1 MQMRRPTFFER
12 YAIWV
17 LCGIFFLVPFALR
30 GARLS
35 LEQMKNDVKDWLPD
49 DFAET
54 SELDW
59 FRDHFMGEQFVLI
72 SWEGCTEDD
81 QSLNYLARLLVPE
94 PSADAEKKGEP
105 QDHFQPDFIG
115 DELALYY
122 PDTPGDDQEDY
133 RNWGGEDEK
142 WFLGKGNQWFYLLPN
157 GEIYKWDGKSTVL
170 GALGRLSERVFY
182 GGNSIN
188 GDYVKKVDKYYYD
201 NPRRLQ
207 ARLFKSVTTG
217 PDVLATLA
225 SPGGTLVRDEDPTP
239 QELADARK
247 KALDRLTGTLFGPD
261 GKQTCLIVTL
271 TEAGKMDLR
280 RTMGHGVLG
289 RPMGQLEELAKQAG
303 VPLDKLRL
311 GGPPVDNVS
320 IDEEGERTLARL
332 VSFSVVLGLGLSY
345 FCLRSIKL
353 TIMVFFVGGISA
365 VTSLSLV
372 WWTAGTFIWWLD
384 PTTDA
389 VMMSMPAVVYVLGL
403 SGAIHI
409 VNYYRD
415 VVKEN
420 GTLRNAPELTIAHGW
435 YPCTIAAVTTAVGLG
450 SLATSSIT
458 PIHKFGIFSALGVLA
473 TLFLLFTYLPA
484 ALQMWPPDP
493 APKKGNDFKPK
504 EPSATGLW
512 IRGLGDRIGD
522 FIINNNV
529 KVAVSCMCIF
539 LFFAFGLQY
548 LKTSVQLLKMFDDD
562 ARIIKDYAWLEENL
576 GKLVPMELVVRIEPE
591 LLYYDEPAEG
601 SDHTPLNPKAEAAT
615 DKLEPKFRYSF
626 LERMEMAGRVASV
639 VEEYLGPDGAE
650 VVGPPT
656 SALTFAPELPAAGS
670 STASFLE
677 RGAYSR
683 RLEAS
688 FNEFVGSDYLRV
700 DKENGAEL
708 WRVSLRLG
716 ALENIDYGNFVDDL
730 KQVTEPIMD
739 AYLARDRILK
749 QLDKDRDGRGYVNA
763 KVGLLGVN
771 YASQENAEEAT
782 EIGKDEHS
790 RYDHLDATKVFSET
804 LRDLLTNA
812 RVKLIDHDP
821 NYHTQDRLAYIEK
834 NCDYIV
840 LVEPN
845 EMYDMDAMSKS
856 MKGTFDVTDHEY
868 NGQDIPRMYDPQR
881 PPVSLVYTGVVP
893 VVYKAARTLLS
904 NLIEST
910 VWAFA
915 LIALVMSLVLK
926 SLRAGLI
933 SMLPNVF
940 PICVVFGYMSWTGME
955 VDIGTMMTASVA
967 MGVAVDDT
975 VHFLTWFRWGLDE
988 GYSRA
993 RAIKEAY
1000 SRCALAMFQTTIIGG
1015 LGLAVFAFSTFTPTQ
1030 RFGYL
1035 MVSLLAV
1042 ALVGDLLFLPALLAG
1057 PLGRVFRPDHKARS
1071 KKDDDGDQE
1080 EASMETENSESPSA
1094 IESELEESEEPRV
1107 YPVHGRSRPA

>member
-12 YAIWV
+12 YALFI
-17 LCGIFFLVPFALR
+17 LMAIFFLVPFALR

-35 LEQMKNDVKDWLPD
+35 LEQMRNDVKDWLPS

-59 FRDHFMGEQFVLI
+59 FRDHFLGEQFVLI
-72 SWEGCTEDD
+72 SWEGCTPEDQRLD
-81 QSLNYLARLLVPE
+81 YLARLLVPPPLTE
-94 PSADAEKKGEP
+94 EEMQKVPI
-105 QDHFQPDFIG
+105 DHRLPDFIG
-115 DELALYY
+115 DELGLYY
-122 PDTPGDDQEDY
+122 PGDEHDGWAGQ
-133 RNWGGEDEK
+133 DEK
-142 WFLGKGNQWFYLLPN
+142 WFLGNDATWYYLLDN
-157 GEIYKWDGKSTVL
+157 GELYKWNGQSTVI
-170 GALGRLSERVFY
+170 GALGRAAERVFT
-182 GGNSIN
+182 GGNSAD
-188 GDYVKKVDKYYYD
+188 GDYVKKVHEDYYKK
-201 NPRRLQ
+201 PKLLQ

-217 PDVLATLA
+217 PDVLAQLA
-225 SPGGTLVRDEDPTP
+225 APGGTLVRDDDPS
-239 QELADARK
+239 ERDLEEARA
-247 KALDRLTGTLFGPD
+247 KALNRLTGTLFGPD
-261 GKQTCLIVTL
+261 GEQTCLIVTL
-271 TEAGKMDLR
+271 TDAGKVDLR

-289 RPMGQLEELAKQAG
+289 RPLGQLEELAIQAG
-303 VPLDKLRL
+303 VPLEELRL

-332 VSFSVVLGLGLSY
+332 VSFSVIIGLGLSY
-345 FCLRSIKL
+345 LCLRSIKL

-365 VTSLSLV
+365 VTSLSLIY
-372 WWTAGTFIWWLD
+372 WTAGRFIWWLD

-389 VMMSMPAVVYVLGL
+389 VIMSMPAVVYVLGL

-409 VNYYRD
+409 VNYYKD
-415 VVKEN
+415 VVNES

-458 PIHKFGIFSALGVLA
+458 PIHKFGIFSAMGVLA

-484 ALQMWPPDP
+484 ALQMWPPN
-493 APKKGNDFKPK
+493 AAKKKGESKPV
-504 EPSATGLW
+504 EPSMAGQW

-522 FIINNNV
+522 FIIANNV
-529 KVAVSCMCIF
+529 KVAIGCLAIF

-562 ARIIKDYAWLEENL
+562 ARIIQDYAWLEDNL
-576 GKLVPMELVVRIEPE
+576 GKLVPMELVVRVEPE
-591 LLYYDEPAEG
+591 MLYYDEADPKKA
-601 SDHTPLNPKAEAAT
+601 LNPLALANEEKV
-615 DKLEPKFRYSF
+615 DPKFQYKF
-626 LERMEMAGRVASV
+626 LERMEMAQRVANV

-650 VVGPPT
+650 LVGPPM
-656 SALTFAPELPAAGS
+656 SALTFAPELPDAGN
-670 STASFLE
+670 STASLSE
-677 RGAYSR
+677 RYAYSKQ
-683 RLEAS
+683 LEAS
-688 FNEFVGSDYLRV
+688 FNEFVKSDYLRV
-700 DKENGAEL
+700 DKKNGAEL

-716 ALENIDYGNFVDDL
+716 ALENIDYGNFVNDL

-739 AYLARDRILK
+739 AYQARDQILA
-749 QLDKDRDGRGYVNA
+749 QIDKDRDGAGYVNA
-763 KVGLLGVN
+763 KVALLGVN
-771 YASQENAEEAT
+771 YEAAKET
-782 EIGKDEHS
+782 AAGEKSEQHN
-790 RYDHLDATKVFSET
+790 RYGHLDATKVFSET
-804 LRDLLTNA
+804 LRDLLVNA
-812 RVKLIDHDP
+812 RIKVLDHDP
-821 NYHTQDRLAYIEK
+821 AVHTQERLDWILNNSRGHA
-834 NCDYIV
+834 DYV
-840 LVEPN
+840 ALVEPN
-845 EMYDMDAMSKS
+845 VIYDLGEIGDNENI
-856 MKGTFDVTDHEY
+856 KGTFDVTAHEY
-868 NGQDIPRMYDPQR
+868 TGKEIPRMYSDDR

-893 VVYKAARTLLS
+893 VVYKAARTLLT

-915 LIALVMSLVLK
+915 LIALVMMLVLK
-926 SLRAGLI
+926 SFRAGLI

-940 PICVVFGYMSWTGME
+940 PICIVFGFMSWAGIE

-988 GYSRA
+988 GYTRG

-1000 SRCALAMFQTTIIGG
+1000 SRCAMAMFQTTIIGG

-1042 ALVGDLLFLPALLAG
+1042 ALIGDLIFLPALLAG
-1057 PLGRVFRPDHKARS
+1057 PLGRVFRADKKARS
-1071 KKDDDGDQE
+1071 KNDDDDAATEEPAEQTPAPVDSPEASAE
-1080 EASMETENSESPSA
+1080 EA
-1094 IESELEESEEPRV
+1094 EEPRV

>member
-12 YAIWV
+12 YALFI
-17 LCGIFFLVPFALR
+17 LMAIFFLVPFALR

-35 LEQMKNDVKDWLPD
+35 LEQMRNDVKDWLPS

-59 FRDHFMGEQFVLI
+59 FRDHFLGEQFVLI
-72 SWEGCTEDD
+72 SWKGCTADD
-81 QSLNYLARLLVPE
+81 QRLDYLSRLLVPPPLTE
-94 PSADAEKKGEP
+94 EEKQKVP
-105 QDHFQPDFIG
+105 IDHRLPDFIG
-115 DELALYY
+115 DELGLYY
-122 PDTPGDDQEDY
+122 PGDEHQGWAGQ
-133 RNWGGEDEK
+133 NEK
-142 WFLGKGNQWFYLLPN
+142 WFLGNDATWYYLLEN
-157 GEIYKWDGKSTVL
+157 GELYKWNGQSTVI
-170 GALGRLSERVFY
+170 GALGRAAERVFT
-182 GGNSIN
+182 GGNSAD
-188 GDYVKKVDKYYYD
+188 GDYVKKVHEEYFKS
-201 NPRRLQ
+201 PKMLQ

-217 PDVLATLA
+217 PDVLAQLSA
-225 SPGGTLVRDEDPTP
+225 PGGSLVRNEDPSP
-239 QELADARK
+239 IELKEAHQ

-261 GKQTCLIVTL
+261 QKQTCMIVTL
-271 TEAGKMDLR
+271 TDAGKVDLR

-289 RPMGQLEELAKQAG
+289 RPEGQLLQLAEQAG
-303 VPLDKLRL
+303 IPPKELRL

-332 VSFSVVLGLGLSY
+332 VSFSVIIGLGLSY
-345 FCLRSIKL
+345 MCLRSIKL

-365 VTSLSLV
+365 VTSLSLIY
-372 WWTAGTFIWWLD
+372 WTAGRFIWWLD

-389 VMMSMPAVVYVLGL
+389 VIMSMPAVVYVLGL

-409 VNYYRD
+409 VNYYKD
-415 VVKEN
+415 VVNES

-458 PIHKFGIFSALGVLA
+458 PIHKFGIFSAMGVLA

-484 ALQMWPPDP
+484 ALQMWPPS
-493 APKKGNDFKPK
+493 AAKKKGEAKPV
-504 EPSATGLW
+504 EPSFAGLW
-512 IRGLGDRIGD
+512 ISKIGD
-522 FIINNNV
+522 KIGDYIIANNI
-529 KVAVSCMCIF
+529 KVALGCLAIF

-548 LKTSVQLLKMFDDD
+548 LKTSVQLLKMFDDE
-562 ARIIKDYAWLEENL
+562 ARIIQDYAWLEDNL
-576 GKLVPMELVVRIEPE
+576 GKLVPMELVVRVEPE
-591 LLYYDEPAEG
+591 LLYYDEADPEKA
-601 SDHTPLNPKAEAAT
+601 LNPLALESES
-615 DKLEPKFRYSF
+615 KLDPKFQYKF
-626 LERMEMAGRVASV
+626 LERMEMAQRVANV

-650 VVGPPT
+650 LVGPPM
-656 SALTFAPELPAAGS
+656 SALTFAPELPGAGS
-670 STASFLE
+670 STAALSE
-677 RGAYSR
+677 RYAYSKQ
-683 RLEAS
+683 LEAS
-688 FNEFVGSDYLRV
+688 FNEFVRSDYLRV
-700 DKENGAEL
+700 DKKNGAEL

-716 ALENIDYGNFVDDL
+716 ALENIDYGNFVNDL

-739 AYLARDRILK
+739 AYQARDQILA
-749 QLDKDRDGRGYVNA
+749 QIDKDRDGNGYVNA
-763 KVGLLGVN
+763 KVALLGVN
-771 YASQENAEEAT
+771 YESTKEET
-782 EIGKDEHS
+782 TDGKSSHHS
-790 RYDHLDATKVFSET
+790 RYGHLDATKVFAET
-804 LRDLLTNA
+804 LRDLLVNA
-812 RVKLIDHDP
+812 RIKVLDHDP
-821 NYHTQDRLAYIEK
+821 SIHSQDRLDWILNNARGHA
-834 NCDYIV
+834 DYV
-840 LVEPN
+840 ALVEPN
-845 EMYDMDAMSKS
+845 AIYDMGAIGENANI
-856 MKGTFDVTDHEY
+856 KGTFDVTAHEY
-868 NGQDIPRMYDPQR
+868 NGKDIPRMYSDGR

-915 LIALVMSLVLK
+915 LIALVMMLVLK
-926 SLRAGLI
+926 SFRAGLI

-940 PICVVFGYMSWTGME
+940 PICIVFGFMSWAGIE

-988 GYSRA
+988 GYTRA

-1000 SRCALAMFQTTIIGG
+1000 NRCAMAMFQTTIIGG
-1015 LGLAVFAFSTFTPTQ
+1015 LGLAVFALSTFTPTQ

-1042 ALVGDLLFLPALLAG
+1042 ALIGDLVFLPALLAG

-1071 KKDDDGDQE
+1071 KRNDDDSDSAE
-1080 EASMETENSESPSA
+1080 EPADEPSA
-1094 IESELEESEEPRV
+1094 EVDAPEAASEEMEEPRV

>member
-12 YAIWV
+12 YALFI
-17 LCGIFFLVPFALR
+17 LMAIFFLVPFALR

-59 FRDHFMGEQFVLI
+59 FREHFLGEQFVLV
-72 SWEGCTEDD
+72 SWDGCTADD
-81 QSLNYLARLLVPE
+81 QRLDYLSRLLVPPPLEEGEE
-94 PSADAEKKGEP
+94 PNGPIA
-105 QDHFQPDFIG
+105 HRQPDFIG
-115 DELALYY
+115 DELGLYY
-122 PDTPGDDQEDY
+122 PGDDHQ
-133 RNWGGEDEK
+133 NWGGKEEK
-142 WFLGKGNQWFYLLPN
+142 WFLGNDSTWYYVLPN
-157 GEIYKWDGKSTVL
+157 GEIYKWDGQSTVI
-170 GALGRLSERVFY
+170 GALSRATERVFT
-182 GGNSIN
+182 GGNSIE
-188 GDYVKKVDKYYYD
+188 GSDYVKKVDEEYYKK
-201 NPRRLQ
+201 PKLLQ
-207 ARLFKSVTTG
+207 ARLFKSVTSG
-217 PDVLATLA
+217 PDVLAQLA
-225 SPGGTLVRDEDPTP
+225 APGGTLVRDDDPTP
-239 QELADARK
+239 RELEEARK

-271 TEAGKMDLR
+271 TDAGKVDLR

-289 RPMGQLEELAKQAG
+289 RPEGQLLQLAEQAG
-303 VPLDKLRL
+303 IKPDNLRL

-332 VSFSVVLGLGLSY
+332 VSFSVIIGLGLSY
-345 FCLRSIKL
+345 MCLRSVKL

-372 WWTAGTFIWWLD
+372 WWTAGRFIWWLD

-415 VVKEN
+415 VVQEN
-420 GTLRNAPELTIAHGW
+420 GTLRNAPELTISHGW

-458 PIHKFGIFSALGVLA
+458 PIHKFGIFSAMGVLA

-484 ALQMWPPDP
+484 ALQMWPPNA
-493 APKKGNDFKPK
+493 APKKGEFKPK
-504 EPSATGLW
+504 EPSPAGAW
-512 IRGLGDRIGD
+512 IRGVGDRIGD
-522 FIINNNV
+522 FVIAHNI
-529 KVAVSCMCIF
+529 KVALGCLAMF

-548 LKTSVQLLKMFDDD
+548 LKTSVQLLKMFDDE
-562 ARIIKDYAWLEENL
+562 ARIIKDYAWLEGHL
-576 GKLVPMELVVRIEPE
+576 GKLVPMELVVRVEPE
-591 LLYYDEPAEG
+591 VLYYDDSNQANAEK
-601 SDHTPLNPKAEAAT
+601 PLNPLALANENKV
-615 DKLEPKFRYSF
+615 DPKFRYKF
-626 LERMEMAGRVASV
+626 LERMEIAQRVANV
-639 VEEYLGPDGAE
+639 VEEYLGPDGAQ
-650 VVGPPT
+650 VVGPPM
-656 SALTFAPELPAAGS
+656 SALTFAPELPGPGN
-670 STASFLE
+670 STASLSE
-677 RGAYSR
+677 RYAYSSQ
-683 RLEAS
+683 LEAS

-700 DKENGAEL
+700 DKTNGAEL
-708 WRVSLRLG
+708 WRISLRLG
-716 ALENIDYGNFVDDL
+716 ALENIDYGNFVNDL

-739 AYLARDRILK
+739 AYQARDEILA
-749 QLDKDRDGRGYVNA
+749 QIDQDREGGGYVNA
-763 KVGLLGVN
+763 RVALLGVN
-771 YASQENAEEAT
+771 YETAAKQEAAEGGE
-782 EIGKDEHS
+782 KHHS
-790 RYDHLDATKVFSET
+790 RYGHLDATKVFAET
-804 LRDLLTNA
+804 LRDLLINA
-812 RVKLIDHDP
+812 RIKLVDHDP
-821 NYHTQDRLAYIEK
+821 GMHSQDRLDYILADK
-834 NCDYIV
+834 THSDYIV

-845 EMYDMDAMSKS
+845 PMYDMAAIAENPNIHK
-856 MKGTFDVTDHEY
+856 TFDVTAHEY
-868 NGQDIPRMYDPQR
+868 TGQETPRMYSAER
-881 PPVSLVYTGVVP
+881 APVSLVYTGVVP

-915 LIALVMSLVLK
+915 LIAIVMMLVLK
-926 SLRAGLI
+926 SFRAGLI

-940 PICVVFGYMSWTGME
+940 PICIVFGFMSWTGME

-988 GYSRA
+988 GYTRG

-1000 SRCALAMFQTTIIGG
+1000 SRCAMAMFQTTIIGG

-1042 ALVGDLLFLPALLAG
+1042 ALVGDLIFLPALLAG
-1057 PLGRVFRPDHKARS
+1057 PLGRVFRPGHKS
-1071 KKDDDGDQE
+1071 KSSVTDNDDDSAAQPPQDPPQE
-1080 EASMETENSESPSA
+1080 APAAAENG
-1094 IESELEESEEPRV
+1094 EESDEPRV

>member
-12 YAIWV
+12 YALFI
-17 LCGIFFLVPFALR
+17 LMAIFFLVPFALR

-35 LEQMKNDVKDWLPD
+35 LEQMRNDVKDWLPS

-59 FRDHFMGEQFVLI
+59 FRDHFLGEQFVLI
-72 SWEGCTEDD
+72 SWEGCTAEDQRLD
-81 QSLNYLARLLVPE
+81 YLARLLVPPPLTE
-94 PSADAEKKGEP
+94 EEKQKTP
-105 QDHFQPDFIG
+105 IDHRLPDFIG
-115 DELALYY
+115 DELGLYY
-122 PDTPGDDQEDY
+122 P
-133 RNWGGEDEK
+133 GEEHDGWAGQNEK
-142 WFLGKGNQWFYLLPN
+142 WFLGNDSTWYYLLDN
-157 GEIYKWDGKSTVL
+157 GELYKWNGQSTVI
-170 GALGRLSERVFY
+170 GALGRAAERVFT
-182 GGNSIN
+182 GGNSAD
-188 GDYVKKVDKYYYD
+188 GDYVKKVNEEYYKK
-201 NPRRLQ
+201 PKLLQ

-217 PDVLATLA
+217 PDVLAQLA
-225 SPGGTLVRDEDPTP
+225 APGGTLVRDGDPSP
-239 QELADARK
+239 KDLEEARE
-247 KALDRLTGTLFGPD
+247 KALSRLKGTLFGPD
-261 GKQTCLIVTL
+261 GEQTCLIVTL
-271 TEAGKMDLR
+271 TDAGKVDLR

-289 RPMGQLEELAKQAG
+289 RPLGQLEELAIQAG
-303 VPLDKLRL
+303 VPLEELRL

-332 VSFSVVLGLGLSY
+332 VSFSVIIGLGLSY
-345 FCLRSIKL
+345 LCLRSIKL

-365 VTSLSLV
+365 VTSLSLIY
-372 WWTAGTFIWWLD
+372 WTAGRFIWWLD

-389 VMMSMPAVVYVLGL
+389 VIMSMPAVVYVLGL

-409 VNYYRD
+409 VNYYKD
-415 VVKEN
+415 VVNES

-458 PIHKFGIFSALGVLA
+458 PIHKFGIFSAMGVLA

-484 ALQMWPPDP
+484 ALQMWPPN
-493 APKKGNDFKPK
+493 AAKKKGETKPI
-504 EPSATGLW
+504 EPSAAGQW
-512 IRGLGDRIGD
+512 IRGIGDRVGD
-522 FIINNNV
+522 FIIANNV
-529 KVAVSCMCIF
+529 KVALGCMAIF

-562 ARIIKDYAWLEENL
+562 ARIIQDYAWLEDNL
-576 GKLVPMELVVRIEPE
+576 GKLVPMELVVRVEPE
-591 LLYYDEPAEG
+591 MLYYDEADPEKA
-601 SDHTPLNPKAEAAT
+601 LNPLALANE
-615 DKLEPKFRYSF
+615 DKVDPKFQYKF
-626 LERMEMAGRVASV
+626 LERMEMAQRVANV

-650 VVGPPT
+650 LVGPPM
-656 SALTFAPELPAAGS
+656 SALTFAPELPDAGN
-670 STASFLE
+670 STASLSE
-677 RGAYSR
+677 RYAYSKQ
-683 RLEAS
+683 LEAS
-688 FNEFVGSDYLRV
+688 FNEFVKSDYLRV
-700 DKENGAEL
+700 DKKNGAEL

-716 ALENIDYGNFVDDL
+716 ALENIDYGNFVNDL

-739 AYLARDRILK
+739 AYQARDRILA
-749 QLDKDRDGRGYVNA
+749 QIDKDRDGAGYVNA
-763 KVGLLGVN
+763 KVALLGVN
-771 YASQENAEEAT
+771 YEAAKEAAAS
-782 EIGKDEHS
+782 GKSDHHD
-790 RYDHLDATKVFSET
+790 RYGHLDATKVFSET
-804 LRDLLTNA
+804 LRDLLVNA
-812 RVKLIDHDP
+812 RIKLLDHDP
-821 NYHTQDRLAYIEK
+821 EVHSQERL
-834 NCDYIV
+834 DYILNNSRGHAEYVV

-845 EMYDMDAMSKS
+845 VIYDMGAIADNANV
-856 MKGTFDVTDHEY
+856 KGTFDVTAHEY
-868 NGQDIPRMYDPQR
+868 TGKEIPRMYSDDR

-893 VVYKAARTLLS
+893 VVYKAARTLLT

-915 LIALVMSLVLK
+915 LIALVMMMVLK
-926 SLRAGLI
+926 SFRAGLI

-940 PICVVFGYMSWTGME
+940 PICIVFGFMSWTGIE

-988 GYSRA
+988 GYTRG

-1000 SRCALAMFQTTIIGG
+1000 SRCAMAMFQTTIIGG

-1042 ALVGDLLFLPALLAG
+1042 ALIGDLIFLPALLAG
-1057 PLGRVFRPDHKARS
+1057 PLGRVFRPDHKARN
-1071 KKDDDGDQE
+1071 KHGDNDGTSE
-1080 EASMETENSESPSA
+1080 EPVDETPSEGDAPEA
-1094 IESELEESEEPRV
+1094 AGEDVEEPRV

>member
-1 MQMRRPTFFER
+1 MQMRRSSFFER

-30 GARLS
+30 GARLA
-35 LEQMKNDVKDWLPD
+35 LEQMRNDVKDWLPD

-59 FRDHFMGEQFVLI
+59 FRDHFLGEQFVLI
-72 SWEGCTEDD
+72 SWDGCTEED
-81 QSLNYLARLLVPE
+81 QRLELLSRLLVPPPISE
-94 PSADAEKKGEP
+94 EAEDDKP
-105 QDHFQPDFIG
+105 LDHRQPDFVG
-115 DELALYY
+115 DELGLYY
-122 PDTPGDDQEDY
+122 PENDHE
-133 RNWGGEDEK
+133 NWGGKNEK
-142 WFLGKGNQWFYLLPN
+142 WLQGNRSQWYYILEN
-157 GEIYKWDGKSTVL
+157 GEIYKWNGKSTVL
-170 GALGRLSERVFY
+170 GALGRLSERIFT
-182 GGNSIN
+182 GGNSIG
-188 GDYVKKVDKYYYD
+188 GDYIKKVDEYYYEK
-201 NPRRLQ
+201 PRYLQ

-217 PDVLATLA
+217 PEVLATLA
-225 SPGGTLVRDEDPTP
+225 APGGTLVRDDDPTP
-239 QELADARK
+239 EELAEAHE
-247 KALDRLTGTLFGPD
+247 KALKRLTGTLFGPD

-271 TEAGKMDLR
+271 TEAGKVDLR

-289 RPMGQLEELAKQAG
+289 RPEGQLLKIAEQAG
-303 VPLDKLRL
+303 IPPEELRL

-320 IDEEGERTLARL
+320 IDEEGERTLANL
-332 VSFSVVLGLGLSY
+332 VSFSVIIGLGLSY
-345 FCLRSIKL
+345 ICLRSIKL

-365 VTSLSLV
+365 VASLSLV

-415 VVKEN
+415 VVKET
-420 GTLRNAPELTIAHGW
+420 GTLHNAPELTIAHGW
-435 YPCTIAAVTTAVGLG
+435 RPCTIAAVTTAVGLG

-458 PIHKFGIFSALGVLA
+458 PIHKFGIFSAMGVLA

-493 APKKGNDFKPK
+493 APKKGDKPKVK
-504 EPSATGLW
+504 EPSAAGVW
-512 IRGLGDRIGD
+512 IRGLGNRIGD
-522 FIINNNV
+522 YVIAHNV
-529 KVAVSCMCIF
+529 KVALGCMAVF

-562 ARIIKDYAWLEENL
+562 ARIIQDYAWLEGNL
-576 GKLVPMELVVRIEPE
+576 GKLVPMELVVRVEPE
-591 LLYYDEPAEG
+591 VMYYSEREEGQPFNPTAAELTEKVDE
-601 SDHTPLNPKAEAAT
+601 
-615 DKLEPKFRYSF
+615 KFQYNF
-626 LERMEMAGRVASV
+626 LERMEMAGRVANV

-650 VVGPPT
+650 LVGPT
-656 SALTFAPELPAAGS
+656 MSALTFAPELPEAAGDVS
-670 STASFLE
+670 
-677 RGAYSR
+677 GAWTRRTYSG
-683 RLEAS
+683 RLEDS

-716 ALENIDYGNFVDDL
+716 ALENIDYGNFVTDL
-730 KQVTEPIMD
+730 KKVTEPIMD
-739 AYLARDRILK
+739 AYQARDRLLRKI
-749 QLDKDRDGRGYVNA
+749 DEDNNGEGYATA
-763 KVGLLGVN
+763 KVAILGSS
-771 YASQENAEEAT
+771 YLQERDEEAKSPEVAADDVGQPHKT
-782 EIGKDEHS
+782 
-790 RYDHLDATKVFSET
+790 YDHQGATKVFAET
-804 LRDLLTNA
+804 LTDLLVNA
-812 RVKLIDHDP
+812 KLDLLDFDP
-821 NYHTQDRLAYIEK
+821 EINTEKRL
-834 NCDYIV
+834 DYILKNFDYVV

-845 EMYDMDAMSKS
+845 EMYDMDAIAKQV
-856 MKGTFDVTDHEY
+856 KGAFDVTNHEY
-868 NGQDIPRMYDPQR
+868 NGKEIPRMYDPNR

-910 VWAFA
+910 VWAFV
-915 LIALVMSLVLK
+915 LIALVMSIVLK
-926 SLRAGLI
+926 SVRAGLV

-940 PICVVFGYMSWTGME
+940 PICVVFGYMSWMGME

-988 GYSRA
+988 GYTRA
-993 RAIKEAY
+993 QAIKEAY
-1000 SRCALAMFQTTIIGG
+1000 SRCALAMFQTTIVGG
-1015 LGLAVFAFSTFTPTQ
+1015 IGLAVFALSTFTPTQ

-1057 PLGRVFRPDHKARS
+1057 PLGKIFRPGHKARD
-1071 KKDDDGDQE
+1071 KRDDDGDQGS
-1080 EASMETENSESPSA
+1080 AETESTSDESSPSMVA
-1094 IESELEESEEPRV
+1094 EGEESDEPRV

>member
-1 MQMRRPTFFER
+1 
-12 YAIWV
+12 
-17 LCGIFFLVPFALR
+17 
-30 GARLS
+30 
-35 LEQMKNDVKDWLPD
+35 
-49 DFAET
+49 
-54 SELDW
+54 
-59 FRDHFMGEQFVLI
+59 
-72 SWEGCTEDD
+72 
-81 QSLNYLARLLVPE
+81 
-94 PSADAEKKGEP
+94 
-105 QDHFQPDFIG
+105 
-115 DELALYY
+115 
-122 PDTPGDDQEDY
+122 
-133 RNWGGEDEK
+133 
-142 WFLGKGNQWFYLLPN
+142 
-157 GEIYKWDGKSTVL
+157 
-170 GALGRLSERVFY
+170 
-182 GGNSIN
+182 
-188 GDYVKKVDKYYYD
+188 
-201 NPRRLQ
+201 
-207 ARLFKSVTTG
+207 
-217 PDVLATLA
+217 
-225 SPGGTLVRDEDPTP
+225 
-239 QELADARK
+239 
-247 KALDRLTGTLFGPD
+247 
-261 GKQTCLIVTL
+261 
-271 TEAGKMDLR
+271 
-280 RTMGHGVLG
+280 
-289 RPMGQLEELAKQAG
+289 
-303 VPLDKLRL
+303 
-311 GGPPVDNVS
+311 
-320 IDEEGERTLARL
+320 
-332 VSFSVVLGLGLSY
+332 
-345 FCLRSIKL
+345 
-353 TIMVFFVGGISA
+353 
-365 VTSLSLV
+365 
-372 WWTAGTFIWWLD
+372 
-384 PTTDA
+384 
-389 VMMSMPAVVYVLGL
+389 
-403 SGAIHI
+403 
-409 VNYYRD
+409 
-415 VVKEN
+415 
-420 GTLRNAPELTIAHGW
+420 
-435 YPCTIAAVTTAVGLG
+435 
-450 SLATSSIT
+450 
-458 PIHKFGIFSALGVLA
+458 
-473 TLFLLFTYLPA
+473 
-484 ALQMWPPDP
+484 MWPPDP

-771 YASQENAEEAT
+771 YASQENAEEAS

-1094 IESELEESEEPRV
+1094 IESELEETEEPRV

>member
-12 YAIWV
+12 YALFI
-17 LCGIFFLVPFALR
+17 LMAIFFLVPFALR

-35 LEQMKNDVKDWLPD
+35 LEQMRNDVKDWLPS

-59 FRDHFMGEQFVLI
+59 FRDHFLGEQFVLI
-72 SWEGCTEDD
+72 SWEGCTAEDQRLD
-81 QSLNYLARLLVPE
+81 YLARLLVPPPLTE
-94 PSADAEKKGEP
+94 EEKQKVP
-105 QDHFQPDFIG
+105 IDHRLPDFIG
-115 DELALYY
+115 DELGLYY
-122 PDTPGDDQEDY
+122 P
-133 RNWGGEDEK
+133 GEEHDGWAGQNEK
-142 WFLGKGNQWFYLLPN
+142 WFLGNDSTWYYLLDN
-157 GEIYKWDGKSTVL
+157 GELYKWNGQSTVI
-170 GALGRLSERVFY
+170 GALGRAAERVFT
-182 GGNSIN
+182 GGNSAD
-188 GDYVKKVDKYYYD
+188 GDYVKKVNEEYYKK
-201 NPRRLQ
+201 PKLLQ

-217 PDVLATLA
+217 PDVLAQLA
-225 SPGGTLVRDEDPTP
+225 APGGTLVRDADPSP
-239 QELADARK
+239 KDLEEARE
-247 KALDRLTGTLFGPD
+247 KALNRLKGTLFGPD
-261 GKQTCLIVTL
+261 GEQTCLIVTL
-271 TEAGKMDLR
+271 TDAGKVDLR

-289 RPMGQLEELAKQAG
+289 RPLGQLEELAIQAG
-303 VPLDKLRL
+303 VPLEELRL

-332 VSFSVVLGLGLSY
+332 VSFSVIIGLGLSY
-345 FCLRSIKL
+345 LCLRSIKL

-365 VTSLSLV
+365 VTSLSLIY
-372 WWTAGTFIWWLD
+372 WTAGRFIWWLD

-389 VMMSMPAVVYVLGL
+389 VIMSMPAVVYVLGL

-409 VNYYRD
+409 VNYYKD
-415 VVKEN
+415 VVNES

-458 PIHKFGIFSALGVLA
+458 PIHKFGIFSAMGVLA

-484 ALQMWPPDP
+484 ALQMWPPN
-493 APKKGNDFKPK
+493 AAKKKGETKPI
-504 EPSATGLW
+504 EPSAAGQW
-512 IRGLGDRIGD
+512 IRGIGDRVGD
-522 FIINNNV
+522 FIIANNV
-529 KVAVSCMCIF
+529 KVALGCMAIF

-562 ARIIKDYAWLEENL
+562 ARIIQDYAWLEDNL
-576 GKLVPMELVVRIEPE
+576 GKLVPMELVVRVEPE
-591 LLYYDEPAEG
+591 MLYYDEADPEKA
-601 SDHTPLNPKAEAAT
+601 LNPLALANE
-615 DKLEPKFRYSF
+615 DKVDPKFQYKF
-626 LERMEMAGRVASV
+626 LERMEMAQRVANV

-650 VVGPPT
+650 LVGPPM
-656 SALTFAPELPAAGS
+656 SALTFAPELPDAGN
-670 STASFLE
+670 STASLSE
-677 RGAYSR
+677 RYAYSKQ
-683 RLEAS
+683 LEAS
-688 FNEFVGSDYLRV
+688 FNEFVKSDYLRV
-700 DKENGAEL
+700 DKKNGAEL

-716 ALENIDYGNFVDDL
+716 ALENIDYGNFVNDL

-739 AYLARDRILK
+739 AYQARDRILA
-749 QLDKDRDGRGYVNA
+749 QIDKDRDGAGYVNA
-763 KVGLLGVN
+763 KVALLGVN
-771 YASQENAEEAT
+771 YEAAKEAAAS
-782 EIGKDEHS
+782 GKSDHHD
-790 RYDHLDATKVFSET
+790 RYGHLDATKVFSET
-804 LRDLLTNA
+804 LRDLLVNA
-812 RVKLIDHDP
+812 RIKLLDHDP
-821 NYHTQDRLAYIEK
+821 EVHSQERL
-834 NCDYIV
+834 DYILNNSRGHAEYVV

-845 EMYDMDAMSKS
+845 VIYDMGAIADNANV
-856 MKGTFDVTDHEY
+856 KGTFDVTAHEY
-868 NGQDIPRMYDPQR
+868 TGKEIPRMYSDDR

-893 VVYKAARTLLS
+893 VVYKAARTLLT

-915 LIALVMSLVLK
+915 LIALVMMMVLK
-926 SLRAGLI
+926 SFRAGLI

-940 PICVVFGYMSWTGME
+940 PICIVFGFMSWTGIE

-988 GYSRA
+988 GYTRG

-1000 SRCALAMFQTTIIGG
+1000 SRCAMAMFQTTIIGG

-1042 ALVGDLLFLPALLAG
+1042 ALIGDLIFLPALLAG
-1057 PLGRVFRPDHKARS
+1057 PLGRVFRPDHKARN
-1071 KKDDDGDQE
+1071 KHGDNDSTSE
-1080 EASMETENSESPSA
+1080 EPVDETPSEGDAPEA
-1094 IESELEESEEPRV
+1094 AGEDVEEPRV

>member
-12 YAIWV
+12 YALFI
-17 LCGIFFLVPFALR
+17 LMAIFFLVPFALR

-35 LEQMKNDVKDWLPD
+35 LEQMRNDVKDWLPS

-59 FRDHFMGEQFVLI
+59 FRDHFLGEQFVLI
-72 SWEGCTEDD
+72 SWDGCTADD
-81 QSLNYLARLLVPE
+81 QRLDYLARLLVPPPLTE
-94 PSADAEKKGEP
+94 EEKKKIP
-105 QDHFQPDFIG
+105 IDHRLSDFIG
-115 DELALYY
+115 DELGLYY
-122 PDTPGDDQEDY
+122 PGDEHQGWAGQ
-133 RNWGGEDEK
+133 NEK
-142 WFLGKGNQWFYLLPN
+142 WFLGNDATWYYLLEN
-157 GEIYKWDGKSTVL
+157 GELYKWNGQSTVI
-170 GALGRLSERVFY
+170 GALGRAAERVFT
-182 GGNSIN
+182 GGNSAE
-188 GDYVKKVDKYYYD
+188 GDYVKKVHEDYYKK
-201 NPRRLQ
+201 PKLLQ

-217 PDVLATLA
+217 PDVLAQLA
-225 SPGGTLVRDEDPTP
+225 APGGTLIRDNDPSP
-239 QELADARK
+239 KELEEARE
-247 KALDRLTGTLFGPD
+247 KALKRLTGTLFGPD
-261 GKQTCLIVTL
+261 GEQTCLIVTL
-271 TEAGKMDLR
+271 TDAGKVDLR

-289 RPMGQLEELAKQAG
+289 RPLGQLEELAIQAG
-303 VPLDKLRL
+303 VPLDELRL

-332 VSFSVVLGLGLSY
+332 VSFSVIIGLGLSY
-345 FCLRSIKL
+345 LCLRSIKL

-365 VTSLSLV
+365 VTSLSLIY
-372 WWTAGTFIWWLD
+372 WTAGRFIWWLD

-389 VMMSMPAVVYVLGL
+389 VIMSMPAVVYVLGL

-409 VNYYRD
+409 VNYYKD
-415 VVKEN
+415 VVNET

-458 PIHKFGIFSALGVLA
+458 PIHKFGIFSAMGVLA

-484 ALQMWPPDP
+484 ALQMWPPN
-493 APKKGNDFKPK
+493 AVKKKGESKPI
-504 EPSATGLW
+504 EPSAFGEW
-512 IRGLGDRIGD
+512 IRGIGDRIGD
-522 FIINNNV
+522 FIIANNV
-529 KVAVSCMCIF
+529 KVALGCLAMF

-562 ARIIKDYAWLEENL
+562 ARIIQDYAWLEDNL
-576 GKLVPMELVVRIEPE
+576 GKLVPMELVVRVEPE
-591 LLYYDEPAEG
+591 MLYYDEADPEKA
-601 SDHTPLNPKAEAAT
+601 LNPLALASE
-615 DKLEPKFRYSF
+615 DKVDPKFQYKF
-626 LERMEMAGRVASV
+626 LERMEMAQRVADT

-650 VVGPPT
+650 LVGPPM
-656 SALTFAPELPAAGS
+656 SALTFAPELPDAGN
-670 STASFLE
+670 STAALSE
-677 RGAYSR
+677 RYAYSKQ
-683 RLEAS
+683 LEAS
-688 FNEFVGSDYLRV
+688 FNEFVKSDYLRV
-700 DKENGAEL
+700 DKKNGAEL

-716 ALENIDYGNFVDDL
+716 ALENIDYGNFVNDL

-739 AYLARDRILK
+739 AYQARDQILA
-749 QLDKDRDGRGYVNA
+749 QIDQDRDGSGYVNA
-763 KVGLLGVN
+763 KVALLGVN
-771 YASQENAEEAT
+771 YEAAK
-782 EIGKDEHS
+782 EAAANGEPEHHDQ
-790 RYDHLDATKVFSET
+790 YGHLDATKVFAET
-804 LRDLLTNA
+804 LRDLLVNA
-812 RVKLIDHDP
+812 RIKLLDHDP
-821 NYHTQDRLAYIEK
+821 QVHSPERL
-834 NCDYIV
+834 DYILNNNRGHVDYVV

-845 EMYDMDAMSKS
+845 PIYDMGEIADNANI
-856 MKGTFDVTDHEY
+856 KGTFDVTAHEY
-868 NGQDIPRMYDPQR
+868 TGKDIPRMYSDDR

-893 VVYKAARTLLS
+893 VVYKAARTLLT

-915 LIALVMSLVLK
+915 LIALVMMMVLK
-926 SLRAGLI
+926 SFRAGLI

-940 PICVVFGYMSWTGME
+940 PICIVFGFMSWAGIE

-988 GYSRA
+988 GYTRG

-1000 SRCALAMFQTTIIGG
+1000 SRCAMAMFQTTIIGG

-1042 ALVGDLLFLPALLAG
+1042 ALVGDLIFLPALLAG
-1057 PLGRVFRPDHKARS
+1057 PLGRVFRPDQKARTKHGDEDAAAEEPADEPS
-1071 KKDDDGDQE
+1071 ADGDSPEAAAE
-1080 EASMETENSESPSA
+1080 EM
-1094 IESELEESEEPRV
+1094 EEPRV